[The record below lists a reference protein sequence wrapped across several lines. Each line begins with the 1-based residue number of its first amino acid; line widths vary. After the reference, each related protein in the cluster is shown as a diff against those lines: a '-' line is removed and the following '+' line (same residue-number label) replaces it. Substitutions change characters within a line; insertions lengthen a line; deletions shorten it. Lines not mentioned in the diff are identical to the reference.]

1 MTGVPAKAEVRGME
15 QPGNRIHFRKTLY
28 CKMIVV
34 TLLLGITFF
43 IALLWIYKASCSRF
57 EEELTYHSDT
67 LTGQIC
73 QNVDITLKEL
83 AEKTVPLTAT
93 NERFGSLLGG
103 VREEDKG
110 KEIPFQRLRIRNHL
124 EEMLSM
130 NDDINWIAVID
141 RRNEVYMAYRDSR
154 PKGTVPGSIELL
166 SLYMD
171 NKENLSDRPGNIVWL
186 TSANED
192 GIVLMRSLFDTN
204 TMKFC
209 GYIVAE
215 VKNKSLKAI
224 FEHIDS
230 SKVGSFTL
238 YDRNGVPI
246 YSTDPSYGQGTRSGN
261 EPCSKGQPSRGH
273 RRGSLYAEYP
283 INRGKL
289 KIAHVIDMAEK
300 NKRFSDLLYLIS
312 GIGLLVFL
320 VIIISLWLMFGN
332 MAKNLKILLENIHRV
347 SKGDFDLEPTLF
359 RKGDEMDVLAFN
371 IQEMSG
377 RIKALM
383 DQVVRDKEIQQQ
395 NQYQLLEF
403 RYHELQSQVNPHFL
417 FNILQSINGIA
428 QINGDSQV
436 SRLICMLSKFFRGN
450 LERRNVS
457 CQLREELEY
466 SQNYLELYKDI
477 YPDRLNIEWNVD
489 ERFLDVG
496 IPTYILQPIV
506 ENSLVHGMEPM
517 IGTCTIRI
525 RVREQGGCLVISVWD
540 DGGGI
545 APEKLKQ
552 LMDGMGES
560 RHIGIR
566 NVQDRIQMLY
576 GKEYGLSIR
585 SEHHEYTE
593 VRLTLPLKCGF

>member
-1 MTGVPAKAEVRGME
+1 ME
-15 QPGNRIHFRKTLY
+15 QQGNRIHFRKTLY

-34 TLLLGITFF
+34 TLLLGVTFF
-43 IALLWIYKASCSRF
+43 LALLWIYKASCSRF

-67 LTGQIC
+67 LTEQIC

-83 AEKTVPLTAT
+83 VEKTVPLTAT
-93 NERFGSLLGG
+93 NERFGPLLSA
-103 VREEDKG
+103 VRDEDVG

-130 NDDINWIAVID
+130 NDDINWMAVID
-141 RRNEVYMAYRDSR
+141 RRNEIYLAYRDSR
-154 PKGTVPGSIELL
+154 PRNTVPGSIELL
-166 SLYMD
+166 SLYLD
-171 NKENLSDRPGNIVWL
+171 NKENLSNRPGNVVWL
-186 TSANED
+186 TSSNKD
-192 GIVLMRSLFDTN
+192 GLVLMRSVFDTN
-204 TMKFC
+204 TMQFC
-209 GYIVAE
+209 GSIAAE
-215 VKNKSLKAI
+215 VKNTSLKAI

-230 SKVGSFTL
+230 SKVGNFTL
-238 YDRNGVPI
+238 YDRNGMPI
-246 YSTDPSYGQGTRSGN
+246 YSTDIQVTGGSQDRGERESG
-261 EPCSKGQPSRGH
+261 RG
-273 RRGSLYAEYP
+273 RARDYLYAEYP

-289 KIAHVIDMAEK
+289 KIAHVIDMTEK
-300 NKRFSDLLYLIS
+300 NRRFSDLLYLIS
-312 GIGLLVFL
+312 GIGFLVFL
-320 VIIISLWLMFGN
+320 VILVSLWLMFGN
-332 MAKNLKILLENIHRV
+332 MAKNLKILLDNIHRV
-347 SKGDFDLEPTLF
+347 SEGDFDLEPTLF

-428 QINGDSQV
+428 QINGDKQV

-466 SQNYLELYKDI
+466 SKNYLELYKDI
-477 YPDRLNIEWNVD
+477 YPDRLNIKWDVD
-489 ERFLDVG
+489 QRFLHVR

-517 IGTCTIRI
+517 IGTCTIWI
-525 RVREQGGCLVISVWD
+525 RVKEEDGCLVIRIWD
-540 DGGGI
+540 DGEGI
-545 APEKLKQ
+545 EPEKL
-552 LMDGMGES
+552 MRVMAGRDES

-576 GKEYGLSIR
+576 GNEYGLSIR
-585 SEHHEYTE
+585 SEYHEYTE
-593 VRLTLPLKCGF
+593 VKLTLPLG

>member
-1 MTGVPAKAEVRGME
+1 ME
-15 QPGNRIHFRKTLY
+15 QQGNRIHFRKTLY

-34 TLLLGITFF
+34 TLLLGVTFF
-43 IALLWIYKASCSRF
+43 LALLWIYKASCSRF

-67 LTGQIC
+67 LTEQIC

-83 AEKTVPLTAT
+83 VEKTVPLTAT
-93 NERFGSLLGG
+93 NERFGPLLSA
-103 VREEDKG
+103 VRDEDVG

-130 NDDINWIAVID
+130 NDDINWMAVID
-141 RRNEVYMAYRDSR
+141 RRNEIYLAYRDSR
-154 PKGTVPGSIELL
+154 PRNTVPGSIELL
-166 SLYMD
+166 SLYLD
-171 NKENLSDRPGNIVWL
+171 NKENLSNRPGNVVWL
-186 TSANED
+186 TSSNED
-192 GIVLMRSLFDTN
+192 GLVLMRSVFDTN
-204 TMKFC
+204 TMQFC
-209 GYIVAE
+209 GSIAAE
-215 VKNKSLKAI
+215 VKNTSLKAI
-224 FEHIDS
+224 FEHIHS
-230 SKVGSFTL
+230 SKVGNFTL
-238 YDRNGVPI
+238 YDRNGMPI
-246 YSTDPSYGQGTRSGN
+246 YSTDIQVTGGSQDRGERESG
-261 EPCSKGQPSRGH
+261 RG
-273 RRGSLYAEYP
+273 RARDYLYAEYP

-289 KIAHVIDMAEK
+289 KIAHVIDMTEK
-300 NKRFSDLLYLIS
+300 NRRFSDLLYLIS
-312 GIGLLVFL
+312 GIGFLVFL
-320 VIIISLWLMFGN
+320 VILVSLWLMFGN
-332 MAKNLKILLENIHRV
+332 MAKNLKILLDNIHRV
-347 SKGDFDLEPTLF
+347 SEGDFDLEPTLF

-428 QINGDSQV
+428 QINGDKQV

-466 SQNYLELYKDI
+466 SKNYLELYKDI
-477 YPDRLNIEWNVD
+477 YPDRLNIKWDVD
-489 ERFLDVG
+489 QRFLHVR

-517 IGTCTIRI
+517 IGTCTIWI
-525 RVREQGGCLVISVWD
+525 RVKEEDGCLVIRIWD
-540 DGGGI
+540 DGEGI
-545 APEKLKQ
+545 EPEKL
-552 LMDGMGES
+552 MRVMAGRDES

-576 GKEYGLSIR
+576 GNEYGLSIR
-585 SEHHEYTE
+585 SEYHEYTE
-593 VRLTLPLKCGF
+593 VKLTLPLG

>member
-1 MTGVPAKAEVRGME
+1 
-15 QPGNRIHFRKTLY
+15 
-28 CKMIVV
+28 MIVV
-34 TLLLGITFF
+34 TLLLGVTFF
-43 IALLWIYKASCSRF
+43 LALLWIYKASCSRF

-67 LTGQIC
+67 LTEQIC

-83 AEKTVPLTAT
+83 VEKTVPLTAT
-93 NERFGSLLGG
+93 NERFGPLLSA
-103 VREEDKG
+103 VRDEDVG

-130 NDDINWIAVID
+130 NDDINWMAVID
-141 RRNEVYMAYRDSR
+141 RRNEIYLAYRDSR
-154 PKGTVPGSIELL
+154 PRNTVPGSIELL
-166 SLYMD
+166 SLYLD
-171 NKENLSDRPGNIVWL
+171 NKENLSNRPGNVVWL
-186 TSANED
+186 TSSNED
-192 GIVLMRSLFDTN
+192 GLVLMRSVFDTN
-204 TMKFC
+204 TMQFC
-209 GYIVAE
+209 GSIAAE
-215 VKNKSLKAI
+215 VKNTSLKAI

-230 SKVGSFTL
+230 SKVGNFTL
-238 YDRNGVPI
+238 YDRNGMPI
-246 YSTDPSYGQGTRSGN
+246 YSTDIQVTGGSQDRGERESG
-261 EPCSKGQPSRGH
+261 RG
-273 RRGSLYAEYP
+273 RARDYLYAEYP

-289 KIAHVIDMAEK
+289 KIAHVIDMTEK
-300 NKRFSDLLYLIS
+300 NRRFSDLLYLIS
-312 GIGLLVFL
+312 GIGFLVFL
-320 VIIISLWLMFGN
+320 VILVSLWLMFGN
-332 MAKNLKILLENIHRV
+332 MAKNLKILLDNIHRV
-347 SKGDFDLEPTLF
+347 SEGDFDLEPTLF

-428 QINGDSQV
+428 QINGDKQV

-466 SQNYLELYKDI
+466 SKNYLELYKDI
-477 YPDRLNIEWNVD
+477 YPDRLNIKWDVD
-489 ERFLDVG
+489 QRFLHVR

-517 IGTCTIRI
+517 IGTCTIWI
-525 RVREQGGCLVISVWD
+525 RVKEEDGCLVIRIWD
-540 DGGGI
+540 DGEGI
-545 APEKLKQ
+545 EPEKL
-552 LMDGMGES
+552 MRVMAGRDES

-576 GKEYGLSIR
+576 GNEYGLSIR
-585 SEHHEYTE
+585 SEYHEYTE
-593 VRLTLPLKCGF
+593 VKLTLPLG